1 MWLRAGGRPAPRAVS
16 LSDAVDST
24 LTEVSVIYVFSVW
37 PLPLCGAG
45 TRTRLDRAPGP
56 ALRGRA
62 GLPAAE

>member
-45 TRTRLDRAPGP
+45 TRLDRAPGP